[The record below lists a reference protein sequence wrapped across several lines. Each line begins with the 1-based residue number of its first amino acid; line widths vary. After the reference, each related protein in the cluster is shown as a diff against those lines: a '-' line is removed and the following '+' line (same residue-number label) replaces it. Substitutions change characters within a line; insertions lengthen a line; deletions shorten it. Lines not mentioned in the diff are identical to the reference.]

1 MVMPVISM
9 GTNLLGLGIL
19 VAVGIIFLSRI
30 LDLLKDYAGVI
41 VALVGL
47 AMIFAPEFLMSQSLI
62 VGVFLVI
69 AGIALATS

>member
-1 MVMPVISM
+1 MISM

>member
-1 MVMPVISM
+1 MPVIGM
-9 GTNLLGLGIL
+9 GTNLLVFGIL
-19 VAVGIIFLSRI
+19 AAVGIVFLSKI
-30 LDLLKDYAGVI
+30 LDFLKAYAGFI

-69 AGIALATS
+69 AGIALAS